1 MKIFNRWGEEV
12 FKTEDPDI
20 NWNGKENNTGKE
32 CTEGVYVYA
41 GYYFEL
47 RQGGL
52 VRKPLSG
59 EKKGG
64 GFIHLIRGK

>member
-1 MKIFNRWGEEV
+1 MVKYSKGKEV

-32 CTEGVYVYA
+32 CSEGVYVYA
-41 GYYFEL
+41 GYYFE
-47 RQGGL
+47 QHQSGL

-59 EKKGG
+59 QKKGG